1 MTADTFPVSDRHPR
15 SAHTVFH
22 AEAPLGMRFG
32 AKIGLVLLAVGVL
45 PVALLGWVSYT
56 VSRDELQR
64 TVGRMQTQAAED
76 LALFTERSVQNAVT
90 ALRLSTATLPI
101 EEFSPGELAEI
112 LALPYRQLSFL
123 SIIAIVDD
131 ARGPVAGPV
140 YRPVDQAD
148 YPDRV
153 PVTVPELDAFARR
166 LPVPPAEVGR
176 AAWSGPYRNGAGP
189 ARMAVALRLGPN
201 RSAAAEIVLRD
212 VEARVAELSSASAVS
227 YLVDRQGEVIAHADP
242 GAVLTPEERRL
253 FTIGFERDL
262 AWHTLL
268 HRADGQRWL
277 AAFSPVRSLGWGA
290 VVAQPMAVA
299 FSASERLMSYTVQGA
314 LVALVVAL
322 LVGAVLATGV
332 TRPVQRLSRAAGA
345 IARGDYGVPVDASG
359 RDELAD
365 LGRAFAS
372 MTAEIRR
379 RDEEIRGWNRELQ
392 ARVEERSTELKNAQD
407 QILRTRRLAALGSL
421 GAGVAHELNNPM
433 TAITGYLAIL
443 KKQLAGAPQQE
454 MVLRAQEQAARI
466 SRVVED
472 LRSFADQ
479 ERSSGGKRFPLAG
492 PLRAALDLYEERLR
506 AAKIEVHT
514 RIEDGVPDAQGDPV
528 QIQQVVAHL
537 VENAI
542 NAMPEGGKLDVSL
555 GAVDGDALRLR
566 IADTGRGIPPGLRE
580 RIFDP
585 FFTTKP
591 QAGRVGLGLS
601 VSHSIVEAH
610 HGRIMVESEEGAGA
624 AVTVVLPAAT
634 AAHLV

>member
-1 MTADTFPVSDRHPR
+1 
-15 SAHTVFH
+15 
-22 AEAPLGMRFG
+22 MRFG

-76 LALFTERSVQNAVT
+76 LALFTERSVENAVD
-90 ALRLSTATLPI
+90 ALRLSTAPLPI
-101 EEFSPGELAEI
+101 EEFSPGELKQI
-112 LALPYRQLSFL
+112 LGLPYRQLKFL

-131 ARGPVAGPV
+131 ARVPVAGPQ
-140 YRPVDQAD
+140 YRAAGEAA
-148 YPDRV
+148 YPDRIALSV
-153 PVTVPELDAFARR
+153 QELDAFARR
-166 LPVPPAEVGR
+166 LPPPPGEVGR
-176 AAWSGPYRNGAGP
+176 AAWSGPYRSGSGP
-189 ARMAVALRLGPN
+189 ARLAVVLRLGPN

-242 GAVLTPEERRL
+242 LAVLTPEERRL
-253 FTIGFERDL
+253 FAIGFEKDL

-277 AAFSPVRSLGWGA
+277 AAFSPVRGLGWGA

-299 FSASERLMSYTVQGA
+299 FSAAERLRLYTVQGA
-314 LVALVVAL
+314 LVSLVVAL
-322 LVGAVLATGV
+322 LVGALLATGV

-345 IARGDYGVPVDASG
+345 IARGDYGAPVDVTG
-359 RDELAD
+359 KDELAD
-365 LGRAFAS
+365 LGRAFAR

-392 ARVEERSTELKNAQD
+392 ERVEDRSTELKNAQD

-443 KKQLAGAPQQE
+443 KKQLVGAPQAD
-454 MVLRAQEQAARI
+454 MVIRAQEQAARI

-514 RIEDGVPDAQGDPV
+514 RIDDAVPDAQGDPI

-542 NAMPEGGKLDVSL
+542 NAMPDGGTLDVSL

-585 FFTTKP
+585 FFTTKQ